1 MTNPGRK
8 SDVDGIKLAKL
19 TEKPPKLGFDDT
31 NYIHQSQPLHQYMI
45 LGILRAKLIENDEK
59 AVDSVLFCSI
69 SVDFMSLGFA
79 APGE

>member
-1 MTNPGRK
+1 
-8 SDVDGIKLAKL
+8 
-19 TEKPPKLGFDDT
+19 
-31 NYIHQSQPLHQYMI
+31 MI